1 MATSGARAT
10 ARDRPYYTRAWQ
22 ANSWY
27 SRGDPLR
34 SPMRTNFRVE
44 RRLPAPPQDWG
55 KPSTSSPRAW
65 WAVPS
70 YSRVDPCGHLGVG
83 RGPRLLKLVPIG
95 DPLRSPW
102 LLKLTS
108 V

>member
-34 SPMRTNFRVE
+34 SPIRTNFRVE

-65 WAVPS
+65 WADPS
-70 YSRVDPCGHLGVG
+70 YSRVDPCGQY
-83 RGPRLLKLVPIG
+83 
-95 DPLRSPW
+95 RSNKKTRVHSIW
-102 LLKLTS
+102 HTEVEMLE
-108 V
+108 

>member
-65 WAVPS
+65 WADPS
-70 YSRVDPCGHLGVG
+70 YSRVDPCGQ
-83 RGPRLLKLVPIG
+83 PISIKLRKEEVKRSKG
-95 DPLRSPW
+95 EPLEVIES
-102 LLKLTS
+102 KET
-108 V
+108 